1 MMLRSF
7 APCGSALPTAAG
19 THFARSGKWEEL
31 SPADALQISTKHP
44 RCFGSPLASAPAAEC
59 TCQGKKLRSETNMR
73 GMHGDDGNTAIIN

>member
-7 APCGSALPTAAG
+7 APCGLALPTAAG
-19 THFARSGKWEEL
+19 TLSGKWEEL

-44 RCFGSPLASAPAAEC
+44 RCFGNPLASAPAAEC
-59 TCQGKKLRSETNMR
+59 TCQGKKLRSETNIR